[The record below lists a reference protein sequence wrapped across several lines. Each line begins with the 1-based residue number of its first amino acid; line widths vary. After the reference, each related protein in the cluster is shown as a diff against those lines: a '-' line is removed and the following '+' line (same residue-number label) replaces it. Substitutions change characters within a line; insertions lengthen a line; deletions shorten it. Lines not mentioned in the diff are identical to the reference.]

1 MTVVLIRKKVPITMT
16 QRLRRKS
23 SSLYIRLAA
32 LVCAIALLV
41 NGMALFDID
50 PVKAPALITVSAATS
65 AELEQQ
71 KQDILDKQK
80 ELEAKRNAAAATLEE
95 LEAEKATIEA
105 QIQLQ
110 LDEIALLEAE
120 KADLES
126 QVQGKQAQMDA
137 KQTELD
143 TQNAQI
149 TAKQAEIVAEYEAL
163 KTRLRELSKTNTL
176 TSYMQ
181 LLIAG
186 DEFTDYLI
194 MNKMSELIA
203 QNTARLMEQ
212 MEAELQTLNAEKDK
226 LEAEYEALEKQKA
239 AFELQCK
246 PYYDKIAELDA
257 KKQELDRLYS
267 ERVTT
272 TDKLNQNIDKYN
284 ADIAAAEKEA
294 EKLED
299 LINQAIAKENGYSG
313 SYNGS
318 GSGSMGW
325 PAYDCNYISSTFKF
339 RWGRWHRGIDICG
352 SGCYGT
358 RINAAAKGRVI
369 YADWMSGYGLC
380 IMIDHG
386 YDNQGRNIVT
396 LYAHASALHVSYG
409 QTVTKGQHISNIG
422 TTGNVTGPHLHFEVR
437 VNGTAVDPIANGYIS
452 TSGIIV
458 DESL

>member
-1 MTVVLIRKKVPITMT
+1 MT
-16 QRLRRKS
+16 QRPRRKS
-23 SSLYIRLAA
+23 GSLYIRLAA

-50 PVKAPALITVSAATS
+50 PKNTPALVTVSAATS

-80 ELEAKRNAAAATLEE
+80 ELEEKRNADAATLEE

-110 LDEIALLEAE
+110 IDEINLLEAE

-126 QVQGKQAQMDA
+126 QVQGKQAQIDA
-137 KQTELD
+137 KQTEI
-143 TQNAQI
+143 TTKQAQI
-149 TAKQAEIVAEYEAL
+149 AAKEVEILTEYESL
-163 KTRLRELSKTNTL
+163 KIRLRELSKTNTL
-176 TSYMQ
+176 TSFMQ
-181 LLIAG
+181 LLMSG

-194 MNKMSELIA
+194 MNKMSQLIA
-203 QNTARLMEQ
+203 QNTARLMDAL
-212 MEAELQTLNAEKDK
+212 EAELKSLKTEEDELKAEQT
-226 LEAEYEALEKQKA
+226 ALEEQKA
-239 AFELQCK
+239 AFEVQCK

-267 ERVTT
+267 ERVNT

-284 ADIAAAEKEA
+284 AEIADAKQQA

-299 LINQAIAKENGYSG
+299 LINEAIAKENGYTG

-358 RINAAAKGRVI
+358 RINAAAKGQVI

-386 YDNQGRNIVT
+386 YDSYGRNIVT

-422 TTGNVTGPHLHFEVR
+422 ATGNVTGPHLHFEVR
-437 VNGTAVDPIANGYIS
+437 VDGTAVDPIANGYIS

-458 DESL
+458 NESL